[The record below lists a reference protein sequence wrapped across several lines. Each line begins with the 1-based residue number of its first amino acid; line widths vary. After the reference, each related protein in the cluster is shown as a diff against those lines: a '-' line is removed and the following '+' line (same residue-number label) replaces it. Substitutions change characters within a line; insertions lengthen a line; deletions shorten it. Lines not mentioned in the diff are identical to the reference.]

1 MCQSCSS
8 QERLSEAENEH
19 LAELRRCEN
28 EKVALQT
35 KLDDVVREAEALTAQ
50 VEALQADR
58 DFSMEQ
64 LAAMKCELPAR
75 VYNLYPT
82 VTLYPC
88 KKARKSYYYG
98 KYHACLGLRH

>member
-1 MCQSCSS
+1 MCQFCSS

-75 VYNLYPT
+75 VCNLYLM
-82 VTLYPC
+82 TLYPY
-88 KKARKSYYYG
+88 KKARKPCSYG
-98 KYHACLGLRH
+98 EYHAYLELVH